1 MFLYCSCSAVYS
13 KSDKIFLKAE
23 KTVKVERLK
32 AMVPYYP
39 VFVIKT
45 GGDTLYGEKGKHTH
59 SKLNG
64 KDYIIIDRQKFEDN
78 TLSAF
83 QTNSGFAIKSPNY
96 KPQYFDDT
104 WMYYLR
110 RGKITI
116 LHGKIFQYSVSET
129 TTTVDKN
136 PNYAGPVTSSTNYT
150 NLSFKYVL
158 FYEAEGKNYEKL
170 TNSRLRNLI
179 HDNPNAVKTF
189 DELGLRKTEDSFLD
203 VPKVLQVIDIYNS

>member
-1 MFLYCSCSAVYS
+1 MKHWLNKLGNESFIIILMVLYCSCSVVYS
-13 KSDKIFLKAE
+13 KNDKIFLKAE

-32 AMVPYYP
+32 AMVPRYP

-83 QTNSGFAIKSPNY
+83 QTSSGFAIKSPNY

-110 RGKITI
+110 KR
-116 LHGKIFQYSVSET
+116 
-129 TTTVDKN
+129 
-136 PNYAGPVTSSTNYT
+136 
-150 NLSFKYVL
+150 
-158 FYEAEGKNYEKL
+158 
-170 TNSRLRNLI
+170 
-179 HDNPNAVKTF
+179 
-189 DELGLRKTEDSFLD
+189 
-203 VPKVLQVIDIYNS
+203 